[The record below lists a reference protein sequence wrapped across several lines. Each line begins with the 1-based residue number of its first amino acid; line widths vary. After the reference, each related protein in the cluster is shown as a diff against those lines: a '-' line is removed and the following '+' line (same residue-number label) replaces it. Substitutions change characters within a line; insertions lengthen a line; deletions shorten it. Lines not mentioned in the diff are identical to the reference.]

1 MQDTK
6 SKNYAAAQRL
16 RQQFGHAHTGPFSQ
30 ALSSQD
36 ICAIAD
42 RQPGAVRQRLYP
54 PLTTLGLFIGQVLSP
69 DPACQ
74 TATASHLAQRV
85 SQGQRPCS
93 ANNASYCQARK
104 RLPKAL
110 VSDLGALLGQRLE
123 SLAPIAWRWQGRCVK
138 LFDGT
143 SVSMPDTPSNQAAY
157 PQSRSQAVGVG
168 FPMVRIGALIGLA
181 SGAVLAY
188 DLTALRG
195 KGTGEQTVLYGL
207 LGHIQPG
214 DIILA
219 DALLATWWLIQ
230 AIQSRGG
237 DVVMA
242 QHGRRSSDFA
252 QGQILGRG
260 DHIVQWRRPPRPEWM
275 VHSEYAALPKTLRM
289 REIEVQGRVVVS
301 TLCDARCTSAQALDP
316 ARPRPAGKSS
326 DARCT
331 SAQALDQL
339 YGMRWS
345 IEVDFRS
352 LKATMAI
359 DVLRCKSSEMVDKE
373 IAAYMLAFNLVR
385 WAMGASAVLADVLP
399 RALSFA
405 SAKRLLS
412 GFAQQLIGGSDG
424 AIVGL
429 CSILL
434 RSMAT
439 LKLVLQPGRIE
450 PRAKKRRPKPLPLLK
465 LPRQAARAMLCNRRG
480 LS

>member
-1 MQDTK
+1 VQDTK

-123 SLAPIAWRWQGRCVK
+123 ALAPIAWRWQGRCVK

-143 SVSMPDTPSNQAAY
+143 SVSMPDTTSNQAAY
-157 PQSRSQAVGVG
+157 PQSRSQAEGVG

-207 LGHIQPG
+207 LEHIQPG

-252 QGQILGRG
+252 QGQILGRR

-275 VHSEYAALPKTLRM
+275 GHSEYAALPQTLRM
-289 REIEVQGRVVVS
+289 REIEVQGRVLVS
-301 TLCDARCTSAQALDP
+301 TLCDSR
-316 ARPRPAGKSS
+316 G
-326 DARCT
+326 T

-339 YGMRWS
+339 YGMRWN

-352 LKATMAI
+352 LKATMAM

-373 IAAYMLAFNLVR
+373 IAAYLLAFNLVR

-412 GFAQQLIGGSDG
+412 GFAQQLIGSSDG
-424 AIVGL
+424 AIAGL

-465 LPRQAARAMLCNRRG
+465 LPRQAARAMICNRRG

>member
-123 SLAPIAWRWQGRCVK
+123 ALAPIAWRWQGRCVK

-157 PQSRSQAVGVG
+157 PQSRSQAEGVG

-252 QGQILGRG
+252 QGQILGRR

-275 VHSEYAALPKTLRM
+275 GHSEYAALPQTLRM
-289 REIEVQGRVVVS
+289 REIEVQGRVLVS
-301 TLCDARCTSAQALDP
+301 TLCDSR
-316 ARPRPAGKSS
+316 G
-326 DARCT
+326 T

-339 YGMRWS
+339 YGMRWN

-352 LKATMAI
+352 LKATMAM

-373 IAAYMLAFNLVR
+373 IAAYLLAFNLVR

-412 GFAQQLIGGSDG
+412 GFAQQLIGSSDG
-424 AIVGL
+424 AIAGL

-465 LPRQAARAMLCNRRG
+465 VPRQAARAMICNRRG

>member
-1 MQDTK
+1 LQDTK
-6 SKNYAAAQRL
+6 SKHYASAQQL
-16 RQQFGHAHTGPFSQ
+16 RQQFGQTTQGPYSQ
-30 ALSSQD
+30 ALSTQD
-36 ICAIAD
+36 ICAAAE
-42 RQPGAVRQRLYP
+42 RQPGPQRHRLYP
-54 PLTTLGLFIGQVLSP
+54 PLTTLGLFIAQVLSP
-69 DPACQ
+69 DPVCQ

-104 RLPKAL
+104 RLPKTL
-110 VSDLGALLGQRLE
+110 VSDLGTLLGQRLE
-123 SLAPIAWRWQGRCVK
+123 SLAPKAWRWQGRCVK

-143 SVSMPDTPSNQAAY
+143 SVSMPDTMSNQAAY
-157 PQSRSQAVGVG
+157 PQSRSQTVGLG

-188 DLTALRG
+188 GLTALRG

-214 DIILA
+214 DIVLA

-230 AIQSRGG
+230 AIQSRGA

-275 VHSEYAALPKTLRM
+275 GHSEYAALPKTLRI
-289 REIEVQGRVVVS
+289 REMEVQGRVVVS
-301 TLCDARCTSAQALDP
+301 TLCDSRCI
-316 ARPRPAGKSS
+316 G
-326 DARCT
+326 
-331 SAQALDQL
+331 AQALDQL

-352 LKATMAI
+352 LKATMAM

-412 GFAQQLIGGSDG
+412 GFAQQLIGSSAN
-424 AIVGL
+424 AIAGL
-429 CSILL
+429 CNILL
-434 RSMAT
+434 RSIAT
-439 LKLVLQPGRIE
+439 LKLVQQPGRIE
-450 PRAKKRRPKPLPLLK
+450 PRAKKRRPKPLPMLNS
-465 LPRQAARAMLCNRRG
+465 PRTIARAAIRMRRG

>member
-1 MQDTK
+1 VQDTK

-42 RQPGAVRQRLYP
+42 LQPGAVRQRLYP

-93 ANNASYCQARK
+93 VNNASYCQARK

-252 QGQILGRG
+252 QGQILGRR

-275 VHSEYAALPKTLRM
+275 GHSEYAALPQTLRM
-289 REIEVQGRVVVS
+289 REIEVQGRVLVS
-301 TLCDARCTSAQALDP
+301 TLCDSP
-316 ARPRPAGKSS
+316 S
-326 DARCT
+326 T

-339 YGMRWS
+339 YGMRWN

-352 LKATMAI
+352 LKATMAM

-373 IAAYMLAFNLVR
+373 IAAYLLAFNLVR

-424 AIVGL
+424 AIAGL

-450 PRAKKRRPKPLPLLK
+450 PGAKKRRPKPLPLLK

>member
-16 RQQFGHAHTGPFSQ
+16 RQQFGHAHTGPLGQ
-30 ALSSQD
+30 ALSTQD

-54 PLTTLGLFIGQVLSP
+54 PLTTLGLFLGQVLSS
-69 DPACQ
+69 DPVCQ
-74 TATASHLAQRV
+74 TATASHLAQRI
-85 SQGQRPCS
+85 SQGQPPCS
-93 ANNASYCQARK
+93 INNASYCQARK

-123 SLAPIAWRWQGRCVK
+123 ALAPKAWRWQGRCVK

-143 SVSMPDTPSNQAAY
+143 SVSMPDTMSNQAAY

-188 DLTALRG
+188 GLSALRG
-195 KGTGEQTVLYGL
+195 KGTGEQTVLRGL
-207 LGHIQPG
+207 LAHIQPG

-252 QGQILGRG
+252 QGQILGRL
-260 DHIVQWRRPPRPEWM
+260 DHIVEWPRPPRPEWM
-275 VHSEYAALPKTLRM
+275 DCREYAALPKTLRM
-289 REIEVQGRVVVS
+289 REIEVQGRVLVS
-301 TLCDARCTSAQALDP
+301 TLCDPRYASAQALE
-316 ARPRPAGKSS
+316 
-326 DARCT
+326 
-331 SAQALDQL
+331 QL
-339 YGMRWS
+339 YGMRWN

-352 LKATMAI
+352 LKATMAM

-373 IAAYMLAFNLVR
+373 IAAYMLAFNVVR

-405 SAKRLLS
+405 SAKRLLG
-412 GFAQQLIGGSDG
+412 GFAQQLIGSPAN
-424 AIVGL
+424 AIAWL
-429 CSILL
+429 CNILL
-434 RSMAT
+434 RSIAT
-439 LKLVLQPGRIE
+439 LKLVQQPGRIE
-450 PRAKKRRPKPLPLLK
+450 PRAKKRRPKPLPLLNT
-465 LPRQAARAMLCNRRG
+465 PRTAARAAIRMQRG